1 MIRPGSPSP
10 RVGAHG
16 CSGKAKALLCRGWNS
31 VCPSPPSPAQAGHV
45 SISSPPGA
53 GCVCRGLINPLGLFA
68 PPGHTPG
75 HPASALFPARCP
87 VARGVS
93 WPPRCPS
100 PHPPAVPTLPTQQS
114 LWLPG
119 LCTLGCSCLGPF
131 LGVTWHS
138 VAPSPG
144 SPLLWLP
151 DLCVPSTSCAGW
163 LPSPVE
169 GGNRQNRL
177 HLESRTPSWAGLW
190 TLSSTP
196 SIYGNDIP
204 TGKPG
209 PLDGRAPGLVPRLSV
224 A

>member
-1 MIRPGSPSP
+1 VIRPGSPSP

-93 WPPRCPS
+93 WPPRCPLIQYLKAMCS
-100 PHPPAVPTLPTQQS
+100 PWPHYPPPTHAS
-114 LWLPG
+114 SRSS
-119 LCTLGCSCLGPF
+119 CSTIGTGPRV
-131 LGVTWHS
+131 G
-138 VAPSPG
+138 P
-144 SPLLWLP
+144 
-151 DLCVPSTSCAGW
+151 
-163 LPSPVE
+163 
-169 GGNRQNRL
+169 
-177 HLESRTPSWAGLW
+177 
-190 TLSSTP
+190 
-196 SIYGNDIP
+196 P
-204 TGKPG
+204 TGKME
-209 PLDGRAPGLVPRLSV
+209 LDLHTTDLMANLILKQINVLHIQPSWKSPTSAL
-224 A
+224 